1 MRNKLSGFTLLEI
14 LIALF
19 IFTIVSVIMASGLHS
34 VLNSQAATE
43 KKANSFA
50 EIQMAVLLISRDM
63 EQAINR
69 PITNAKNILE
79 GGMVGGPRSVTF
91 THAGLHNPEGE
102 LQRSTLQRVRYFIEK
117 NELTRETWEVLDQS
131 AKTESVSRVLLNSAE
146 DLHFEY
152 LDEKRQ
158 FQKNWPPADKQNA
171 GLPRAIRMNL
181 TLKNWGKISQ
191 IYLLVGDELDAKP
204 Q

>member
-1 MRNKLSGFTLLEI
+1 MRNNLGFTLLEI

-50 EIQMAVLLISRDM
+50 EIQIALLLISRDM

-69 PITNAKNILE
+69 PITNAKNIQESALI
-79 GGMVGGPRSVTF
+79 GAPRSVTF
-91 THAGLHNPEGE
+91 THAGLHNPDGE
-102 LQRSTLQRVRYFIEK
+102 LQQSTLQRAGYFVEK
-117 NELTRETWEVLDQS
+117 HEFIRETWEVLDQS
-131 AKTESVSRVLLNSAE
+131 AKKEGAKRILLNSVE
-146 DLHFEY
+146 DLYFEY
-152 LDEKRQ
+152 LDEKGA

-171 GLPRAIRMNL
+171 GLPRAIRMHL

-191 IYLLVGDELDAKP
+191 TYVLAGEELDTKTH
-204 Q
+204 